1 MNMRTYLV
9 PATLAMSAL
18 MLFGA
23 GCGKSNQAQTAAGQ
37 PEEKKGIFSSIKD
50 AFNNSITLRC
60 DYLDEAGNTTVT
72 YIKNKKIF
80 LEEDLKT
87 GGETGLE
94 VQKVKGIITDDKMY
108 MWSDASD
115 KGLIIDLKQPKDGNA
130 PKMGDKE
137 IHSTDDVISKLEEKK
152 ERCKPATIED
162 SKFELPTNVQFLGL

>member
-1 MNMRTYLV
+1 
-9 PATLAMSAL
+9 MSAL

-23 GCGKSNQAQTAAGQ
+23 GCGKSDQQQPTAGQ

-50 AFNNSITLRC
+50 AFNKSITLRC
-60 DYLDEAGNTTVT
+60 DYLDEAGNNTVT

-87 GGETGLE
+87 SDQGGVKIQT
-94 VQKVKGIITDDKMY
+94 VKGLIMDDKMY

-137 IHSTDDVISKLEEKK
+137 IRSTDDVISKLEEKK

-162 SKFELPTNVQFLGL
+162 SKFELPSTVQFLNM